1 MLGSRVV
8 LLHHLPEPVR
18 RGPERSGGGGGA
30 VLGGRGG
37 PLEQL
42 IVEHAVHVQAG
53 QKAGRKRGRRG
64 GRHDR
69 RRHHGGRG
77 DHSHRSVFAF
87 HEIQW
92 FHGATR
98 RTITI
103 VIIVVSYPAA
113 P

>member
-1 MLGSRVV
+1 MLRGRIM

-18 RGPERSGGGGGA
+18 RCPEGRGGA

-53 QKAGRKRGRRG
+53 QQSGRETGRRG
-64 GRHDR
+64 GRHDG

-77 DHSHRSVFAF
+77 DHGHRSVFTF
-87 HEIQW
+87 HEVQR
-92 FHGATR
+92 FHR
-98 RTITI
+98 
-103 VIIVVSYPAA
+103 A
-113 P
+113 PVTD

>member
-53 QKAGRKRGRRG
+53 QKAG
-64 GRHDR
+64 
-69 RRHHGGRG
+69 
-77 DHSHRSVFAF
+77 
-87 HEIQW
+87 
-92 FHGATR
+92 
-98 RTITI
+98 
-103 VIIVVSYPAA
+103 
-113 P
+113 